1 MNKMKNEFGP
11 RTKQG
16 PLGKGDEYKPLP
28 IKSDDAK
35 GSLIKNQVC
44 SGGNDNWMKKI
55 WKKILVVE

>member
-55 WKKILVVE
+55 

>member
-1 MNKMKNEFGP
+1 MNMAPELNRYLF
-11 RTKQG
+11 
-16 PLGKGDEYKPLP
+16 GKGGEYKPLP

-55 WKKILVVE
+55 